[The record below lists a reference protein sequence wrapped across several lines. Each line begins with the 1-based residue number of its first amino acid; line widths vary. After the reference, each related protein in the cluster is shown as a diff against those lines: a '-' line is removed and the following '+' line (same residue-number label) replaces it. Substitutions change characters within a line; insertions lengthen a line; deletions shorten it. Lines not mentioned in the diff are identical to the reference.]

1 MYGIYGNMNPINIPP
16 MLLYNTIYTIHGSYG
31 LDIHGDIFNTF
42 FWSEKTDVH
51 PRYPDWNNQNSR
63 WNSGCSS
70 HIVGKSG
77 TCVFL
82 DPQIPPWRICFFE
95 DKVSIFM
102 GLSKTRVSPNA
113 IVKYVIFLLAWPF
126 IEITPPFSDTIF
138 SESLVNSMNISI
150 QIRHKKTHNIH

>member
-1 MYGIYGNMNPINIPP
+1 MVYMGTFTYIYHQYTPNV
-16 MLLYNTIYTIHGSYG
+16 TIYIPYMDPMGWTSMG
-31 LDIHGDIFNTF
+31 TF

-82 DPQIPPWRICFFE
+82 DPQIPPCRKCFFE

-126 IEITPPFSDTIF
+126 IEITPPFSDTTKRTF
-138 SESLVNSMNISI
+138 GEFYE
-150 QIRHKKTHNIH
+150 NIHSNSS